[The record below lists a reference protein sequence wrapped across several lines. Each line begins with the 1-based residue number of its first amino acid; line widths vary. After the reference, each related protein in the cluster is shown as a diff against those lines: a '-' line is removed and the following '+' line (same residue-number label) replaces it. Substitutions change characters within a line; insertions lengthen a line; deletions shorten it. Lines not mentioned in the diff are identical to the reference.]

1 LVKFVFGCGCC
12 RCLETMVSATLSS
25 MSRASLWLTRFFL
38 YTVIL
43 AFSIA
48 IDGVMGKKGDNV
60 WNTTLSYNGKIFDFC
75 AYSAST
81 MTATSNN
88 LIGNSHTCM
97 YVIALASTSFI
108 VYFILWVLTIVDV
121 FYRFLSKYWPGEL
134 FTNIWMVCWWLIGA
148 IVVTSQR
155 PSSAVENTMG
165 ISKDIKA
172 IEALSWINFVF
183 SLFMVIVTF
192 VNGAIDARDRVD
204 ASFGKAEYHQPPTS
218 EQADA

>member
-1 LVKFVFGCGCC
+1 
-12 RCLETMVSATLSS
+12 MVSATLSS

-60 WNTTLSYNGKIFDFC
+60 WNTTLSYNGSIIDFC
-75 AYSAST
+75 AFGAASV
-81 MTATSNN
+81 TSG
-88 LIGNSHTCM
+88 GNPHT
-97 YVIALASTSFI
+97 L
-108 VYFILWVLTIVDV
+108 DV
-121 FYRFLSKYWPGEL
+121 FYRFMSRYWPAEL

-148 IVVTSQR
+148 IVITSQR
-155 PSSAVENTMG
+155 PSTSVENTLG

-172 IEALSWINFVF
+172 IEGLAWINFVF
-183 SLFMVIVTF
+183 CIFMVIVTF
-192 VNGAIDARDRVD
+192 TNGAIDTRDRVD
-204 ASFGKAEYHQPPTS
+204 ATFSKAEYHQPA

>member
-1 LVKFVFGCGCC
+1 
-12 RCLETMVSATLSS
+12 MVSATLSS

-60 WNTTLSYNGKIFDFC
+60 WNTTLSYNGSIIDFC
-75 AYSAST
+75 AFGAASV
-81 MTATSNN
+81 TSG
-88 LIGNSHTCM
+88 GNPHTCM

-121 FYRFLSKYWPGEL
+121 FYRFMSRYWPAEL

-148 IVVTSQR
+148 IVITSQR
-155 PSSAVENTMG
+155 PSTSVENTLG

-172 IEALSWINFVF
+172 IEGLAWINFVF
-183 SLFMVIVTF
+183 CIFMVIVTF
-192 VNGAIDARDRVD
+192 TNGAIDTRDRVD
-204 ASFGKAEYHQPPTS
+204 ATFSKAEYHQPA